1 MKKLKRWMITL
12 ILLILLALSAQMLT
26 SCTKERTDP
35 PVTKKT
41 YTTYQFMIEEVD
53 IDGTTMYSEIRSV
66 RK

>member
-1 MKKLKRWMITL
+1 MKKLIL
-12 ILLILLALSAQMLT
+12 IIICFFSLL